1 MTDSGEQQVTAD
13 AGAPEQSGEAKASS
27 AGIKLRGL
35 FLKKVGMTSVF
46 GPAGEMIPV
55 TVLKM
60 DNWVVSQLKTE
71 EKDGYTAVQ
80 IAAGPKKAV
89 RTSSAERGHLKNAGF
104 ENGAQFIREIRY
116 EKAKDLSSD
125 VASGLKVGSK
135 IAIDT
140 FAIGDVVR
148 ITSVSKGKG
157 FSGSIKR
164 YHFAGG
170 PASHGSKFHRQPGSS
185 GNRTWPGR
193 VMPGKKFPGQM
204 GNETVTVNNVKVV
217 DVLHDENV
225 ILVKGPVPG
234 ARNSLVKLVKE

>member
-1 MTDSGEQQVTAD
+1 MTESGEQQVTAD
-13 AGAPEQSGEAKASS
+13 VATADVSAS

-46 GPAGEMIPV
+46 GDAGEMIPV

-60 DNWVVSQLKTE
+60 DSWVVSQLKTA

-80 IAAGPKKAV
+80 IASGPKKAV
-89 RTSSAERGHLKNAGF
+89 RTSDAERGHLKKAGF

-116 EKAKDLSSD
+116 DDAKELAAD
-125 VASGLKVGSK
+125 LKVGSR
-135 IAIDT
+135 IAIDSLVK
-140 FAIGDVVR
+140 GDVVK
-148 ITSVSKGKG
+148 ITSTSKGKG
-157 FSGSIKR
+157 FAGSVR
-164 YHFAGG
+164 RFGFAGG

-193 VMPGKKFPGQM
+193 VMPGKRFPGHL
-204 GNETVTVNNVKVV
+204 GADTVTVNNVKVV
-217 DVLHDENV
+217 DVLADENV

>member
-13 AGAPEQSGEAKASS
+13 ATADKSA

-46 GPAGEMIPV
+46 GDAGEMIPV

-60 DNWVVSQLKTE
+60 DQWVVSQLKTT
-71 EKDGYTAVQ
+71 EKDGYVAVQ
-80 IAAGPKKAV
+80 IASGPKKAV
-89 RTSSAERGHLKNAGF
+89 RSSKAERGHLAKAGF
-104 ENGAQFIREIRY
+104 ENGAQFVREIRY
-116 EKAKDLSSD
+116 EEAKDLSAD
-125 VASGLKVGSK
+125 MKVGSR
-135 IAIDT
+135 IAIDS
-140 FAIGDVVR
+140 FVKGDVVK
-148 ITSVSKGKG
+148 ITSTSKGKG
-157 FSGSIKR
+157 FAGSVRR
-164 YHFAGG
+164 YGFAGG

-193 VMPGKKFPGQM
+193 VMPGKRFPGHL
-204 GNETVTVNNVKVV
+204 GADTVTVNNVKVV

>member
-13 AGAPEQSGEAKASS
+13 AGTPEQSGEAKASS
-27 AGIKLRGL
+27 SGIKLRGL

-60 DNWVVSQLKTE
+60 DQWVVSQLKTN

-80 IAAGPKKAV
+80 IASGPKKAV
-89 RTSSAERGHLKNAGF
+89 RTSNAERGHLKKAGF

-116 EKAKDLSSD
+116 DEAKDQPAD
-125 VASGLKVGSK
+125 VKVGSK
-135 IAIDT
+135 ITIDT
-140 FAIGDVVR
+140 FAIGDVVK

-157 FSGSIKR
+157 FAGSIKR

-193 VMPGKKFPGQM
+193 VMPGKKFPGHM
-204 GNETVTVNNVKVV
+204 GSQTTTVNNVKVV

-234 ARNSLVKLVKE
+234 ARNTLVQLVKE